1 MFCINKVW
9 CSLLRF
15 IAPICRIWLEK
26 WVCGELSRRKAPKF
40 LQALFNFVSRHY
52 FDSQRKKLGLIL
64 FVTNMASLGHEK
76 VGADQVLGPEFLVI
90 FTVSS
95 FSIDRYSFQQSF
107 KCNTYGDK
115 NVLRLGNFCGQL
127 GPKSPKLAQLT
138 MQFWL
143 VSVLATI

>member
-1 MFCINKVW
+1 MA
-9 CSLLRF
+9 SLLE
-15 IAPICRIWLEK
+15 EK
-26 WVCGELSRRKAPKF
+26 PRNFCKLY
-40 LQALFNFVSRHY
+40 LIFVSRHY

-115 NVLRLGNFCGQL
+115 NVVRLGNFCGQL

-138 MQFWL
+138 M
-143 VSVLATI
+143 